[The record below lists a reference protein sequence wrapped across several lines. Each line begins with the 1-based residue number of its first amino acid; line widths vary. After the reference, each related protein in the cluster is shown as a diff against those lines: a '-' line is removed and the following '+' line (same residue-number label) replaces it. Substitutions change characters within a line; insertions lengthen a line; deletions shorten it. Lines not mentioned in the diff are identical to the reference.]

1 MAKHKDPKDKAKEEA
16 QSGEAENRGAVGQIK
31 SREITTELRDS
42 YLDYAMSVIVG
53 RALPD
58 ARDGMK
64 PVHRRI
70 LWAMWDSGLTSTAKL
85 RKSANVVGE
94 VLGRYHPHGDQSVYD
109 AMARMAQDFSL
120 RYPLITGQGNWGS
133 IDGDNPAAMRYT
145 EAKMSKIAEE
155 MLTDIDKN
163 TVDFIPNY
171 DASRNEPSVLPAR
184 IPNLLLNG
192 SDGIAVGMATRI
204 PPHNLSELVD
214 ATTHLI
220 ENPDATSEDLMEFVK
235 GPDFPTGGI
244 IYNKKAITEAY
255 VAGRGSITVRAN
267 AEISEKRIVITEI
280 PYQVNKS
287 ELIVKIADL
296 VRDKKI
302 EGIKDL
308 RDESDREGLRIVVD
322 MKNDAVPQKILNQL
336 YTFTDLQKD
345 FHMNMLALRDGIN
358 PDVLSIKDFLSAFI
372 SHRQNI
378 VRRRAEFDLNK
389 AKERAHILEGLVTA
403 LDVID
408 KIIATIKKSADK
420 EEAHKNLVKN
430 FKLSD
435 VQATAILE
443 MKLQAL
449 AALERE
455 KIEDELKEKKKIIEE
470 LTALLKSA
478 AKILRVIKDEL
489 AEVKEKFGDERR
501 TKVVAGGLKEFK
513 AEDLVPLEDTII
525 TMSADGYIKRLPP
538 NTFKVQKRGGSGI
551 IGTDVDEQ
559 DALAYF
565 LRAKTHDNILFFT
578 DKGIVF
584 QTKVYEIP
592 VGSRVAKGKSIH
604 GFLEIPA
611 DSKVSAIVT
620 YQTIKGDVPKDGS
633 SALAMVTSEG
643 AIKKTKLED
652 FTNVRRT
659 GIIAIKL
666 RSGDSLKWVKLV
678 RPKDEIILC
687 TRFGQSIHFKESDAR
702 EMGRAASGVRAIN
715 LKKGD
720 SVSSFDVIAPGEK
733 ANLLVVMENGFAK
746 QTPLSEYKVQN
757 RGGSGI
763 STAKITDKTGKV
775 VSSHLIVNET
785 ELIAISVKGQ
795 IIRTEIKS
803 IRKTG
808 RSAQGVRIMR
818 LKPGDKVAATVCLA
832 KEATKE

>member
-1 MAKHKDPKDKAKEEA
+1 MAKQKDEKPNKNEGEPKEQKP
-16 QSGEAENRGAVGQIK
+16 VGQVR
-31 SREITTELRDS
+31 SREITTELRES

-58 ARDGMK
+58 ARDGLK

-85 RKSANVVGE
+85 RKSANVVGD

-109 AMARMAQDFSL
+109 AMVRMAQDFSL
-120 RYPLITGQGNWGS
+120 RYPLIAGQGNWGS
-133 IDGDNPAAMRYT
+133 IDGDNAAAMRYT
-145 EAKMSKIAEE
+145 ESKMSKIAEE
-155 MLTDIDKN
+155 MLTDIDRD

-171 DASRNEPSVLPAR
+171 DASRNEPSVLPAK

-192 SDGIAVGMATRI
+192 SDGIAVGMATKI
-204 PPHNLSELVD
+204 PPHNLGELVD
-214 ATTHLI
+214 ATVKLI
-220 ENPDATSEDLMEFVK
+220 DDPEATSEDLMEHIQ

-244 IYNKKAITEAY
+244 MYNKKAITEAY
-255 VAGRGSITVRAN
+255 VAGRGSITVRA
-267 AEISEKRIVITEI
+267 ASEISEKRIVITEI

-336 YTFTDLQKD
+336 FNQTDLQKD

-358 PDVLSIKDFLSAFI
+358 PDVLSIKDFLSVFI

-378 VRRRAEFDLNK
+378 VRRRAEFDLKK
-389 AKERAHILEGLVTA
+389 AKEREHILEGLVTA
-403 LDVID
+403 LDAID
-408 KIIATIKKSADK
+408 RIIATIKKSADK
-420 EEAHKNLVKN
+420 EEAHKNLMKS

-435 VQATAILE
+435 LQATAILE
-443 MKLQAL
+443 MRLQAL

-455 KIEDELKEKKKIIEE
+455 KIEDELAEKRKIIAE

-478 AKILRVIKDEL
+478 AKILKVIKDEL
-489 AEVKEKFGDERR
+489 TEVKTKYGDPRR
-501 TKVVAGGLKEFK
+501 TKLVAGGLKEFK
-513 AEDLVPLEDTII
+513 AEDLVPQEETII

-551 IGTDVDEQ
+551 IGTDVDEA

-592 VGSRVAKGKSIH
+592 VGSRVSKGKSIH

-620 YQTIKGDVPKDGS
+620 YETAKAGKDSSVPKDANA
-633 SALAMVTSEG
+633 ALAMVTSEG
-643 AIKKTKLED
+643 VIKKTKLGD

-659 GIIAIKL
+659 GIIGIKL
-666 RSGDSLKWVKLV
+666 RAGDALKWVKLV
-678 RPKDEIILC
+678 KPKDEIILA

-720 SVSSFDVIAPGEK
+720 HVSSFDVIQAGEK

-746 QTPLSEYKVQN
+746 QTKLSEYKVQN

-763 STAKITDKTGKV
+763 STAKITDKTGKL
-775 VSSHLIVNET
+775 VSSHVITDQT
-785 ELIAISVKGQ
+785 EMIAISVKGQ

-803 IRKTG
+803 VRQTG

-832 KEATKE
+832 KTDTKE

>member
-1 MAKHKDPKDKAKEEA
+1 MAKEKKNN
-16 QSGEAENRGAVGQIK
+16 QENEKQPEKAVGEVRA
-31 SREITTELRDS
+31 REITTELRES

-85 RKSANVVGE
+85 RKSANVVGD

-109 AMARMAQDFSL
+109 AMVRMAQDFSL
-120 RYPLITGQGNWGS
+120 RYPLIAGQGNWGS
-133 IDGDNPAAMRYT
+133 IDGDNAAAMRYT
-145 EAKMSKIAEE
+145 ESKMSRIAEE
-155 MLTDIDKN
+155 MLADIDKE
-163 TVDFIPNY
+163 TVDFVPNY
-171 DASRNEPSVLPAR
+171 DASRQEPSVLPAK

-192 SDGIAVGMATRI
+192 SDGIAVGMATKI
-204 PPHNLSELVD
+204 PPHNLGELLD
-214 ATTHLI
+214 ATAKLI
-220 ENPDATSEDLMEFVK
+220 DDPDATSEDLMEFIK

-255 VAGRGSITVRAN
+255 VAGRGSITLRATT
-267 AEISEKRIVITEI
+267 EISDKRIVISEI

-296 VRDKKI
+296 IRDKKI
-302 EGIKDL
+302 EGVKDL

-322 MKNDAVPQKILNQL
+322 LKNDAVPQKILNQL
-336 YTFTDLQKD
+336 FTYTDLQKD
-345 FHMNMLALRDGIN
+345 FHMNMLALRDGLN
-358 PDVLSIKDFLSAFI
+358 PDVLSIKDFLSVFI
-372 SHRQNI
+372 GHRDTV
-378 VRRRAEFDLNK
+378 VRRRAEFDLKK

-420 EEAHKNLVKN
+420 EEAHKNLMKN

-435 VQATAILE
+435 LQATAILE
-443 MKLQAL
+443 MRLQAL

-455 KIEDELKEKKKIIEE
+455 KIEDELAEKKKIIEE
-470 LTALLKSA
+470 LTALLKSP
-478 AKILRVIKDEL
+478 AKVKKVIKDEL
-489 AEVKEKFGDERR
+489 LEVKEKYGDERR
-501 TKVVAGGLKEFK
+501 TKVVAGGLKEFN
-513 AEDLVPLEDTII
+513 AEDLIPQEEVII
-525 TMSADGYIKRLPP
+525 TMSQDGYIKRLPP

-551 IGTDVDEQ
+551 IGSDVEGEDT
-559 DALAYF
+559 LTHF
-565 LRAKTHDNILFFT
+565 MRAKTHDNILFFT

-592 VGSRVAKGKSIH
+592 VGSRVAKGKSLQN
-604 GFLEIPA
+604 FLEIPA
-611 DSKVSAIVT
+611 DAKVSAVVT
-620 YQTIKGDVPKDGS
+620 YETQVQKKGEETPKDGS
-633 SALAMVTSEG
+633 AALAFVTKDG
-643 AIKKTKLED
+643 AIKKTSLAD
-652 FTNVRRT
+652 FANVRRT

-666 RSGDSLKWVKLV
+666 RGGDELRWVKLV
-678 RPKDEIILC
+678 KPKDEIIIC
-687 TRFGQSIHFKESDAR
+687 TSDGRSIHFKESDAR

-720 SVSSFDVIAPGEK
+720 EVSSFDVISPGTK
-733 ANLLVVMENGFAK
+733 GNLLVVMSNGFAK
-746 QTPLSEYKVQN
+746 QTPIDEYKVQH

-763 STAKITDKTGKV
+763 ATAKITDKTGEL
-775 VSSHLIVNET
+775 VSSHIITNET
-785 ELIAISVKGQ
+785 ELIAISAKGQ

-803 IRKTG
+803 IRETG

-818 LKPGDKVAATVCLA
+818 LKPGDKVAATVCLSKA
-832 KEATKE
+832 EDKS

>member
-1 MAKHKDPKDKAKEEA
+1 MADKKPKENKGESEA
-16 QSGEAENRGAVGQIK
+16 PKPMGQIRN
-31 SREITTELRDS
+31 REITTELRES

-58 ARDGMK
+58 ARDGLK

-109 AMARMAQDFSL
+109 AMTRMAQDFSL

-133 IDGDNPAAMRYT
+133 IDGDNAAAMRYT
-145 EAKMSKIAEE
+145 ECKLSKIAEE
-155 MLTDIDKN
+155 MLADIDKE
-163 TVDFIPNY
+163 TVDFIDNY
-171 DASRNEPSVLPAR
+171 DASRKEPSVMPSK
-184 IPNLLLNG
+184 IPNLLING
-192 SDGIAVGMATRI
+192 SDGIAVGMATKI
-204 PPHNLSELVD
+204 PPHNLTEILD
-214 ATTHLI
+214 ATAKLI
-220 ENPDATSEDLMEFVK
+220 DDPDATSVDLMEFIQ

-244 IYNKKAITEAY
+244 IYGKKGIIEAY
-255 VAGRGSITVRAN
+255 VAGRGTITVRATT
-267 AEISEKRIVITEI
+267 EITEKRIVVTEI

-336 YTFTDLQKD
+336 FTYTDLQKD
-345 FHMNMLALRDGIN
+345 FHMNMLALRDGLR
-358 PDVLSIKDFLSAFI
+358 PDTLSIKDVLASFI
-372 SHRQNI
+372 AHRETI
-378 VRRRAEFDLNK
+378 VRRRAEFDLRK
-389 AKERAHILEGLVTA
+389 AKERAHILEGLVMA

-420 EEAHKNLVKN
+420 DEAHKNLMKN

-435 VQATAILE
+435 LQATAILE
-443 MKLQAL
+443 MRLQAL

-455 KIEDELKEKKKIIEE
+455 KIEAELKEKKKIIEE

-478 AKILRVIKDEL
+478 AKIMKVIKDEL
-489 AEVKEKFGDERR
+489 AEVKEKFGDARR
-501 TKVVAGGLKEFK
+501 TKLISGGLKEFK
-513 AEDLVPLEDTII
+513 AEDLIPQEETII
-525 TMSADGYIKRLPP
+525 TMSQDGYIKRLPP

-551 IGTDVDEQ
+551 IGSDVEGEDT
-559 DALAYF
+559 LTHF
-565 LRAKTHDNILFFT
+565 MRAKTHDNILFFT

-592 VGSRVAKGKSIH
+592 VGSRTAKGKSIQN
-604 GFLEIPA
+604 FLEIPA
-611 DSKVSAIVT
+611 DSKVSAVVT
-620 YQTIKGDVPKDGS
+620 YETQVSKKEETPKDANA
-633 SALAMVTSEG
+633 ALAMVTKEG
-643 AIKKTKLED
+643 VIKKTSLAD
-652 FTNVRRT
+652 FANVRRN
-659 GIIAIKL
+659 GIIALKL
-666 RSGDSLKWVKLV
+666 RPGDSLRWVKIV
-678 RPKDEIILC
+678 KPKDEIIIC
-687 TRFGQSIHFKESDAR
+687 TSDGRSIHFKESDAR
-702 EMGRAASGVRAIN
+702 AMGRTASGVRAIN
-715 LKKGD
+715 LRKED
-720 SVSSFDVIAPGEK
+720 EVSSFDVISPDVKGM
-733 ANLLVVMENGFAK
+733 LLVVMANGFAK
-746 QTPLSEYKVQN
+746 QTSIKEYKVQH

-763 STAKITDKTGKV
+763 ATAKITDKTGEL
-775 VSSHLIVNET
+775 VSSHIVTNET
-785 ELIAISVKGQ
+785 ELIAISAKGQ

-803 IRKTG
+803 IRETG

-818 LKPGDKVAATVCLA
+818 LKPGDKVAATVCLLNPG
-832 KEATKE
+832 ETS